1 MNNSFSI
8 ENQGINTYLT
18 YHINQ
23 KYEIDTLSLGMIT
36 NNKIAG
42 ISPILYSQ
50 LDNEKYFKYN
60 ITAKVTAKEFLS
72 GTVNKKRLVGVYSS
86 ILTAVMAAEEYMIDI
101 NSLLFDLEYIFVDV
115 STCKAEMICLPIL
128 DENNTGV
135 DIGLFFKNIMFSTQ
149 FDPTENS
156 DYIAKIMNYLNASS
170 TLDFGN
176 FKLMIDKLMLEQKVP
191 QPYNS
196 VHAFTNQDTIV
207 SHQTNQSN
215 QLIEQVAK
223 LNQPQQ
229 LSLEKQHPI
238 HTDGNTEQMRRDN
251 SDTLQQEKLDN
262 RTLKNKGKKSKKE
275 NKSRAE
281 ITTNNKIQIPN
292 MNIPGQNVPNQ
303 KVEQGEKTVA
313 DNEKSISLFYLMQ
326 HYNKENAALYKA
338 QKANKKT
345 KASKKDKNSQQSF
358 TVPGAPTA
366 TPVIPQQNQG
376 MQIPGNMGTSQGMH
390 IPGAQ
395 SQVNSA
401 PEQSVPQQNMP
412 SQPEPQPAYVP
423 DSLGQANASFGET
436 VVLNQS
442 MAGAGETTVLGAGAE
457 PVEIVPFL
465 IRSKNN
471 EKILLDKPVFR
482 IGKEKSYVD
491 YFIGDNTAIS
501 RSHANIISKDGEYFV
516 VDTNST
522 NHTYVNGT
530 MIQSNMEVKIS
541 HGEKIRLADEDFQF
555 NLY

>member
-50 LDNEKYFKYN
+50 LDNEKYLKYN

-207 SHQTNQSN
+207 SHQTNQSS

-229 LSLEKQHPI
+229 LSMEKQHPI

-275 NKSRAE
+275 NKSRGE